1 MTNLQLRVVKNR
13 QQVQILLKRQLLLK
27 WPCDRL
33 SFWKNGKLEKEER
46 DEPEAKVGS
55 IQRDWHREVVAPH

>member
-33 SFWKNGKLEKEER
+33 PFWKNGKLEKEGNEQ
-46 DEPEAKVGS
+46 EAKVGS
-55 IQRDWHREVVAPH
+55 IQRDWHREVMAPH